1 MHPHLSNPAYTPP
14 WWLRNG
20 LAMTVHTAY
29 WGSQNWE
36 ATTLNPEPTYQETIF
51 TGAQGVPIYGWVAI
65 PENPKGTIIGTY
77 GITGSLD
84 NQWFLRLL
92 GRKAFA
98 QGYAVVLFDW
108 RAHGKTAQ
116 LSPTLTSD
124 GLYEGEDFVRIAA
137 QAKAMGCPASF
148 WFTGFSLGGQL
159 ALWAVK
165 AAQDLLRQDGESRE
179 ALEQGSRGSKEIRRQ
194 GDKGIIPNSEFCLPL
209 TTNHRL
215 QALPPCDGGKQMLQA
230 PLITR
235 LTTQD
240 IGGAAVIC
248 PSLDSIRSLS
258 YLVKDPLGKYL
269 EQAIARELKKLAWR
283 IHEAH
288 PGAIDPA
295 AIERANSIWGFDRE
309 LVIGRLG
316 FPSVEAYYK
325 ASSGLQLLHN
335 LEKPTLII
343 YAADDPLFDPA
354 IVPDLQAACNR
365 EALSLAEDNCPA
377 KTAEHKSGD
386 RNPHINL
393 ILTRYGGHVGYLSSK
408 ACQLQA
414 GDPDP
419 WWAWNRVLEWIAG
432 GKKEKAE
439 K

>member
-1 MHPHLSNPAYTPP
+1 MSQLILCPPYIPP

-20 LAMTVHTAY
+20 LLLTVYTAV
-29 WGSQNWE
+29 WAGRDWE
-36 ATTLNPEPTYQETIF
+36 STTANPEPPYQEAIF
-51 TGAQGVPIYGWVAI
+51 KGAGGVPIFGWVAI
-65 PENPKGTIIGTY
+65 PENPRSTIVGTY

-108 RAHGKTAQ
+108 RAHGKTAK

-165 AAQDLLRQDGESRE
+165 AAQDLI
-179 ALEQGSRGSKEIRRQ
+179 RGSEDI
-194 GDKGIIPNSEFCLPL
+194 GLEE
-209 TTNHRL
+209 TE
-215 QALPPCDGGKQMLQA
+215 
-230 PLITR
+230 
-235 LTTQD
+235 

-269 EQAIARELKKLAWR
+269 EQSIARQLKNLALA
-283 IHEAH
+283 ISDAH
-288 PGAIDPA
+288 PGAIEIA
-295 AIERANSIWGFDRE
+295 AIERANSISGFDRE
-309 LVIGRLG
+309 LVIERLG
-316 FPSVEAYYK
+316 FSSMEAYYE
-325 ASSGLQLLHN
+325 ASSGLYLLPH
-335 LEKPTLII
+335 LDKPTLII

-354 IVPDLQAACNR
+354 IVPDLQMACEQN
-365 EALSLAEDNCPA
+365 PA
-377 KTAEHKSGD
+377 ID
-386 RNPHINL
+386 L
-393 ILTRYGGHVGYLSSK
+393 LLTQYGGHVSYLSSK
-408 ACQLQA
+408 SGQYKA

-419 WWAWNRVLEWIAG
+419 WWAWNRVLEWFEQ
-432 GKKEKAE
+432 KSR
-439 K
+439 